1 MATVSAPVKRMRRL
15 RPAPLWLSLLPAFL
29 AYFFLD
35 FSLRLFY
42 GAMSDVSL
50 WAWQP
55 LVFTLLW
62 SGTMTAIAALL
73 PRTGRRIFL
82 LVTFVPFVLLSITHC
97 VLYQLTGTC
106 FSFADLAYAGD
117 GARFVSAA
125 YFHLKVGQWLSIAV
139 CLALMLSAVIFTPQT
154 HVGRRGGIAAAVLA
168 AACAAGI
175 FVVHTTQMPRG
186 GAVEHSEYLAWDNA
200 ESHDTLAD
208 AYAEFTNANR
218 CLMFSGLYQYTVRGA
233 AVTLWPQTTA
243 DTERIAELDAYYA
256 AHPKQAADTPL
267 TGAFAGKNLIM
278 MESVDDWLVTP
289 EYMPNLYRLEQE
301 GVDFRNYYA
310 PIFLAAATFNSEFTA
325 NTGLIAPEYQ
335 VRNSYYSEHA
345 LPYSLPNRFR
355 DAGYRARSYHAA
367 NPNIYNRG
375 QIHLNF
381 GYESYNDYGDLG
393 MDDYMLDSQLLR
405 GYDQIVSDEPFFS
418 FIITYSGH
426 GPYTTEQ
433 QNISE
438 PHLDR
443 ARAVIDYSAVPY
455 TTEAQKEEYTR
466 AVAQAMETDAFIGG
480 LRERLEADGHAEDTV
495 LMLFTDHYCKYFSDA
510 ELISAIK
517 GTSNHNLLSNVPF
530 VIWTEGITP
539 QVSEKTSAR
548 WTSRR
553 RSWTCSRWTLTCAI
567 ISAMTCSARTAAW
580 STSATTRGMT
590 ARPTTPAATTR
601 RTRPCWPCAGRC
613 VSSSMSRRIRSAMTT
628 LPICSGAGSS
638 IRMNRNAAKSAPNA
652 MHSGRFFDFRGY
664 PFMPGIRSRIVL
676 DSLTVTVH
684 AAECV
689 VPSAAVICRITDVEP
704 TAAAVAVTE

>member
-1 MATVSAPVKRMRRL
+1 MATVSAPAKRAQRL
-15 RPAPLWLSLLPAFL
+15 RPAPLWLSLLLAFL
-29 AYFFLD
+29 AYFLLD

-42 GAMSDVSL
+42 GSMSSVSL

-82 LVTFVPFVLLSITHC
+82 LVTFVPLALLTIAHC

-106 FSFADLAYAGD
+106 FSFADLAYVGD
-117 GARFVSAA
+117 GARFISAS
-125 YFHLKVGQWLSIAV
+125 YFRLRKGEWFSLAA
-139 CLALMLSAVIFTPQT
+139 CLAMMLCAVIFTPQT
-154 HVGRRGGIAAAVLA
+154 HVGRSGRIAAAVLA
-168 AACAAGI
+168 AACVAGI
-175 FVVHTTQMPRG
+175 LVVHTTQMPRG
-186 GAVEHSEYLAWDNA
+186 GIVEHNEYFAWNDA
-200 ESHDTLAD
+200 ASHDTLSET
-208 AYAEFTNANR
+208 YAEFTNANR

-233 AVTLWPQTTA
+233 VVTIWPQDTA
-243 DTERIAELDAYYA
+243 TDQRLAELDDYYA
-256 AHPKQAADTPL
+256 SHPKEAADTPM
-267 TGAFAGKNLIM
+267 TGAFAGKNLILIM

-301 GVDFRNYYA
+301 GVYFRNYYA

-335 VRNSYYSEHA
+335 VRNSYYAEHA
-345 LPYSLPNRFR
+345 LPYSLANLFR

-495 LMLFTDHYCKYFSDA
+495 LVLFTDHYCKYFSDT
-510 ELISAIK
+510 ELIEAIK
-517 GTSNHNLLSNVPF
+517 GTSDHNLLSNVPF

-539 QVSEKTSAR
+539 QVSEKYVSTMDIAPTIVDLFSLDTDLRYYIGNDMFGPDGGVVYFRNYAWYDGKTYDTGNDASTNPAVLAMR
-548 WTSRR
+548 EQVREQIDISQDTF
-553 RSWTCSRWTLTCAI
+553 RSDYFAYLQK
-567 ISAMTCSARTAAW
+567 
-580 STSATTRGMT
+580 
-590 ARPTTPAATTR
+590 
-601 RTRPCWPCAGRC
+601 
-613 VSSSMSRRIRSAMTT
+613 RSGETE
-628 LPICSGAGSS
+628 
-638 IRMNRNAAKSAPNA
+638 AK
-652 MHSGRFFDFRGY
+652 
-664 PFMPGIRSRIVL
+664 
-676 DSLTVTVH
+676 
-684 AAECV
+684 
-689 VPSAAVICRITDVEP
+689 
-704 TAAAVAVTE
+704 

>member
-1 MATVSAPVKRMRRL
+1 MATVSAPVKRARRL
-15 RPAPLWLSLLPAFL
+15 RPAPLWLGLLPAFL

-42 GAMSDVSL
+42 GAMSNVSL

-82 LVTFVPFVLLSITHC
+82 LVTFVPFALLTIAHC

-117 GARFVSAA
+117 GARFVSEA

-139 CLALMLSAVIFTPQT
+139 CLALMLCAVIFTPPT

-175 FVVHTTQMPRG
+175 FAVHTTQMPRG

-233 AVTLWPQTTA
+233 AVTLWPQTMA
-243 DTERIAELDAYYA
+243 DTERIAELDDYYA
-256 AHPKQAADTPL
+256 SHPKEAADTPM
-267 TGAFAGKNLIM
+267 TGAFAGKNLILIM

-325 NTGLIAPEYQ
+325 NTGMIAPEYQ

-355 DAGYRARSYHAA
+355 DAGYCARSFHAA

-381 GYESYNDYGDLG
+381 GYESYNDASVLD
-393 MDDYMLDSQLLR
+393 MDSYMLDAQMLN
-405 GYDQIVSDEPFFS
+405 GYDRIVSDEPFFS

-426 GPYTTEQ
+426 GPYTEEQ
-433 QNISE
+433 DTISA
-438 PHLDR
+438 PHLAR
-443 ARAVIDYSAVPY
+443 ARAVIDYSTVPY

-510 ELISAIK
+510 EFISAIK
-517 GTSNHNLLSNVPF
+517 GETDRNMLSNVPF
-530 VIWTEGITP
+530 VIWTEGIAP
-539 QVSEKTSAR
+539 QVYDKYVSTMDIAPTVVDLFSLDADLRYYIGNDMFGPDGGVVYFRNYAWYDGKTYDTGNDASSNPAVLAMR
-548 WTSRR
+548 EQVREQLDVSQDTFRYDYFACLQRR
-553 RSWTCSRWTLTCAI
+553 
-567 ISAMTCSARTAAW
+567 
-580 STSATTRGMT
+580 
-590 ARPTTPAATTR
+590 
-601 RTRPCWPCAGRC
+601 
-613 VSSSMSRRIRSAMTT
+613 
-628 LPICSGAGSS
+628 
-638 IRMNRNAAKSAPNA
+638 
-652 MHSGRFFDFRGY
+652 
-664 PFMPGIRSRIVL
+664 GIL
-676 DSLTVTVH
+676 NPD
-684 AAECV
+684 E
-689 VPSAAVICRITDVEP
+689 
-704 TAAAVAVTE
+704 

>member
-1 MATVSAPVKRMRRL
+1 MATVSAPAKRVRRL

-42 GAMSDVSL
+42 GAMSNVSL

-82 LVTFVPFVLLSITHC
+82 LVTFVPFALLTIAHC

-139 CLALMLSAVIFTPQT
+139 CLALMLCAVIFTPQT

-186 GAVEHSEYLAWDNA
+186 GVVEYNEYLAWDNA

-233 AVTLWPQTTA
+233 VVTIWPQTTA

-256 AHPKQAADTPL
+256 AHPKQAADTPM
-267 TGAFAGKNLIM
+267 TGAFAGKNLIFIM
-278 MESVDDWLVTP
+278 MESMDDWLVTP

-301 GVDFRNYYA
+301 GVYFRNYYA

-325 NTGLIAPEYQ
+325 NTGMIAPEYQ
-335 VRNSYYSEHA
+335 VRNSYYTEHA
-345 LPYSLPNRFR
+345 LPYSLANLFR
-355 DAGYRARSYHAA
+355 DAGYRALSYHAA

-393 MDDYMLDSQLLR
+393 MDDYTLDSQLLR
-405 GYDQIVSDEPFFS
+405 GYDRIVSDEPFFS

-426 GPYTTEQ
+426 GPYTEEQ

-443 ARAVIDYSAVPY
+443 ARAVIDYSTVPY

-510 ELISAIK
+510 EFISAIK
-517 GTSNHNLLSNVPF
+517 GETDRNMLSNVPF

-539 QVSEKTSAR
+539 QVSEKYVSTMDIAPTIVDLFSLDADLRYYIGNDMFGPDGGVVYFRNYAWYDGKTYDTGSDDAPDPAVLAVRRQAR
-548 WTSRR
+548 EQLDVSQDTFRYDYFAYLQRR
-553 RSWTCSRWTLTCAI
+553 GIL
-567 ISAMTCSARTAAW
+567 
-580 STSATTRGMT
+580 
-590 ARPTTPAATTR
+590 
-601 RTRPCWPCAGRC
+601 
-613 VSSSMSRRIRSAMTT
+613 
-628 LPICSGAGSS
+628 
-638 IRMNRNAAKSAPNA
+638 
-652 MHSGRFFDFRGY
+652 Y
-664 PFMPGIRSRIVL
+664 P
-676 DSLTVTVH
+676 D
-684 AAECV
+684 E
-689 VPSAAVICRITDVEP
+689 
-704 TAAAVAVTE
+704 

>member
-1 MATVSAPVKRMRRL
+1 MATVSAPVKRTRRL

-42 GAMSDVSL
+42 GAMSNVSL

-73 PRTGRRIFL
+73 PRVGRRIFL
-82 LVTFVPFVLLSITHC
+82 LVTFVPFALLTIAHC

-139 CLALMLSAVIFTPQT
+139 CLALMLCAVIFTPQT
-154 HVGRRGGIAAAVLA
+154 YVGRRGGIAAAVLA

-233 AVTLWPQTTA
+233 VVTIWPQTTA

-256 AHPKQAADTPL
+256 AHPKQAADTPM
-267 TGAFAGKNLIM
+267 TGAFAGKNLILIM

-301 GVDFRNYYA
+301 SVYFRNYYA

-325 NTGLIAPEYQ
+325 NTGMIAPEYQ
-335 VRNSYYSEHA
+335 VRNSYYAEHA
-345 LPYSLPNRFR
+345 LPYSLANLFR
-355 DAGYRARSYHAA
+355 DAGYSARSYHAA

-443 ARAVIDYSAVPY
+443 ARTVIDYSTVPY

-495 LMLFTDHYCKYFSDA
+495 LMLFTDHYCKYFSDV

-517 GTSNHNLLSNVPF
+517 GETDRNMLSNVPF
-530 VIWTEGITP
+530 VIWTEGIAP
-539 QVSEKTSAR
+539 QVYGKYVSTMDIAPTIVDLFSLDADLRYYIGNDMFGPDGGVVYFRNYAWYDGKTYDTGNDASTNPAVLAMR
-548 WTSRR
+548 EQVREQIDISQDTFRSDYFAYLQRR
-553 RSWTCSRWTLTCAI
+553 
-567 ISAMTCSARTAAW
+567 
-580 STSATTRGMT
+580 
-590 ARPTTPAATTR
+590 
-601 RTRPCWPCAGRC
+601 
-613 VSSSMSRRIRSAMTT
+613 
-628 LPICSGAGSS
+628 
-638 IRMNRNAAKSAPNA
+638 
-652 MHSGRFFDFRGY
+652 
-664 PFMPGIRSRIVL
+664 GIL
-676 DSLTVTVH
+676 NPD
-684 AAECV
+684 E
-689 VPSAAVICRITDVEP
+689 
-704 TAAAVAVTE
+704 

>member
-1 MATVSAPVKRMRRL
+1 MATVSAPVKRVRRL

-29 AYFFLD
+29 AYYFLD

-82 LVTFVPFVLLSITHC
+82 LVTFVPFALLTIAHC

-139 CLALMLSAVIFTPQT
+139 CLALMLCAVIFTPQT
-154 HVGRRGGIAAAVLA
+154 RVGRRGGIAAAVLA

-175 FVVHTTQMPRG
+175 FAVHTVLMPKG

-233 AVTLWPQTTA
+233 VVTIWPQTTA

-256 AHPKQAADTPL
+256 AHPKQAADTPM
-267 TGAFAGKNLIM
+267 TGAFAGKNLILIM

-301 GVDFRNYYA
+301 GVYSRNYYA

-325 NTGLIAPEYQ
+325 NTGMIAPEYQ

-355 DAGYRARSYHAA
+355 DAGYCARSFHAA
-367 NPNIYNRG
+367 NPSIYNRG

-381 GYESYNDYGDLG
+381 GYESYNDASVLD
-393 MDDYMLDSQLLR
+393 MDSYMLDAQMLN
-405 GYDQIVSDEPFFS
+405 GYDRIVSDEPFFS

-433 QNISE
+433 QNISD
-438 PHLDR
+438 PHLEQ
-443 ARAVIDYSAVPY
+443 ARAAIDYSTVPY

-480 LRERLEADGHAEDTV
+480 LRKQLEADGHAKDTV
-495 LMLFTDHYCKYFSDA
+495 LVLFTDHYCKYFSDT
-510 ELISAIK
+510 ELIEAIK
-517 GTSNHNLLSNVPF
+517 GTSDHNLLSNVPF

-539 QVSEKTSAR
+539 QVSEKYVSTMDIAPTIVDLFSLDADLR
-548 WTSRR
+548 YYIGNDMFGPDGGVVYFRNYAWYDGKTYDTGNDASTNPAVLAMREQVREQIDVSQDTFRYDYFAYLQRR
-553 RSWTCSRWTLTCAI
+553 
-567 ISAMTCSARTAAW
+567 
-580 STSATTRGMT
+580 
-590 ARPTTPAATTR
+590 
-601 RTRPCWPCAGRC
+601 
-613 VSSSMSRRIRSAMTT
+613 
-628 LPICSGAGSS
+628 
-638 IRMNRNAAKSAPNA
+638 
-652 MHSGRFFDFRGY
+652 
-664 PFMPGIRSRIVL
+664 GIL
-676 DSLTVTVH
+676 NPD
-684 AAECV
+684 E
-689 VPSAAVICRITDVEP
+689 
-704 TAAAVAVTE
+704 

>member
-1 MATVSAPVKRMRRL
+1 MATVSAPAKRAQRL
-15 RPAPLWLSLLPAFL
+15 RPAPLWLSLLLAFL
-29 AYFFLD
+29 AYFLLD

-42 GAMSDVSL
+42 GSMSDVSL

-82 LVTFVPFVLLSITHC
+82 LVTFVPLALLTIAHC

-117 GARFVSAA
+117 GARFVSAS
-125 YFHLKVGQWLSIAV
+125 YFRLRKGEWFSLAV
-139 CLALMLSAVIFTPQT
+139 CLAMMLCAVIFMPKA

-175 FVVHTTQMPRG
+175 LVVHTTQMPQG
-186 GAVEHSEYLAWDNA
+186 GIVEHNEYFAWNNA
-200 ESHDTLAD
+200 ASHDTLSET
-208 AYAEFTNANR
+208 YAEFTNANR
-218 CLMFSGLYQYTVRGA
+218 CLMLTGLYQYTVRGA
-233 AVTLWPQTTA
+233 AVTLWPQDTA
-243 DTERIAELDAYYA
+243 TDQRLAELDDYYA
-256 AHPKQAADTPL
+256 SHPKEAADTPM
-267 TGAFAGKNLIM
+267 TGAFAGKNLIFIM
-278 MESVDDWLVTP
+278 MESMDDWLVTP
-289 EYMPNLYRLEQE
+289 EYMPNLWRMEQE
-301 GVDFRNYYA
+301 GVYFRNYYA

-325 NTGLIAPEYQ
+325 NTGMIAPEYQ
-335 VRNSYYSEHA
+335 VRNSYYAEHA
-345 LPYSLPNRFR
+345 LPYSLANLFR
-355 DAGYRARSYHAA
+355 DAGYSARSYHAA

-443 ARAVIDYSAVPY
+443 ARTVIDYSTVPY

-495 LMLFTDHYCKYFSDA
+495 LMLFTDHYCKYFSDV

-517 GTSNHNLLSNVPF
+517 GETDRNMLSNVPF

-539 QVSEKTSAR
+539 QVSEKYVSTMDIAPTIVDLFSLDADLCYYIGNDMFGPDGGVVYFR
-548 WTSRR
+548 NYAWYDGKTYDTGSDDAPDPAVLAMRR
-553 RSWTCSRWTLTCAI
+553 QVREQLDVSQDTFRYDYFAYLQ
-567 ISAMTCSARTAAW
+567 R
-580 STSATTRGMT
+580 RGILN
-590 ARPTTPAATTR
+590 P
-601 RTRPCWPCAGRC
+601 
-613 VSSSMSRRIRSAMTT
+613 
-628 LPICSGAGSS
+628 
-638 IRMNRNAAKSAPNA
+638 
-652 MHSGRFFDFRGY
+652 D
-664 PFMPGIRSRIVL
+664 
-676 DSLTVTVH
+676 
-684 AAECV
+684 E
-689 VPSAAVICRITDVEP
+689 
-704 TAAAVAVTE
+704 

>member
-1 MATVSAPVKRMRRL
+1 MATVSAPVKRVRRL

-42 GAMSDVSL
+42 GAMSNVSL

-82 LVTFVPFVLLSITHC
+82 LVTFVPFALLTIAHC

-139 CLALMLSAVIFTPQT
+139 CLALMLCAVIFTPQT

-186 GAVEHSEYLAWDNA
+186 GIVEHNEYLAWNDA

-256 AHPKQAADTPL
+256 AHPKEAADTPM
-267 TGAFAGKNLIM
+267 TGAFAGKNLIFIM

-325 NTGLIAPEYQ
+325 NTGMIAPEYQ
-335 VRNSYYSEHA
+335 VRNSYYAEHT
-345 LPYSLPNRFR
+345 LPYSLANLFR

-405 GYDQIVSDEPFFS
+405 GYDRIVSDEPFFS

-426 GPYTTEQ
+426 GPYTEEQ
-433 QNISE
+433 DTISA
-438 PHLDR
+438 PHLAR
-443 ARAVIDYSAVPY
+443 ARAVIDYSTVPY

-480 LRERLEADGHAEDTV
+480 LRKQLEADGHVEDTV
-495 LMLFTDHYCKYFSDA
+495 LVLFADHYCKYFSDT
-510 ELISAIK
+510 ELIEAIK
-517 GTSNHNLLSNVPF
+517 GTGDHNLLSNVPF

-539 QVSEKTSAR
+539 QVSEKYVSTMDIAPTIVDLFSLDTDLRYYIGNDMFGPDGGVVYFRNYAWYDGKTYDTGNDASTNPAVLAMR
-548 WTSRR
+548 EHVHEQIDISQDTF
-553 RSWTCSRWTLTCAI
+553 RSDYFAYLQK
-567 ISAMTCSARTAAW
+567 
-580 STSATTRGMT
+580 
-590 ARPTTPAATTR
+590 
-601 RTRPCWPCAGRC
+601 
-613 VSSSMSRRIRSAMTT
+613 RS
-628 LPICSGAGSS
+628 G
-638 IRMNRNAAKSAPNA
+638 
-652 MHSGRFFDFRGY
+652 
-664 PFMPGIRSRIVL
+664 
-676 DSLTVTVH
+676 
-684 AAECV
+684 E
-689 VPSAAVICRITDVEP
+689 
-704 TAAAVAVTE
+704 TETK

>member
-1 MATVSAPVKRMRRL
+1 MATVSAPVKRARRL

-42 GAMSDVSL
+42 GAMSNVSL

-82 LVTFVPFVLLSITHC
+82 LVTFVPFALLTITHC

-139 CLALMLSAVIFTPQT
+139 CLALMLCAVIFTPQT
-154 HVGRRGGIAAAVLA
+154 HIGRRGGIAAAVLA

-186 GAVEHSEYLAWDNA
+186 GIMEHNEYLAWNDA

-208 AYAEFTNANR
+208 AYAEFINANR

-233 AVTLWPQTTA
+233 VVTIWPQTTA

-256 AHPKQAADTPL
+256 AHPKQAADTPM
-267 TGAFAGKNLIM
+267 TGAFAGKDLILIM

-325 NTGLIAPEYQ
+325 NTGMIAPEYQ

-345 LPYSLPNRFR
+345 LPYSLPNLFR
-355 DAGYRARSYHAA
+355 DAGYRARSFHAA
-367 NPNIYNRG
+367 NPSIYNRG

-381 GYESYNDYGDLG
+381 GYESYSDYGDLG

-443 ARAVIDYSAVPY
+443 ARAVIDYSTVPY

-495 LMLFTDHYCKYFSDA
+495 LMLFTDHYCKYFSDT
-510 ELISAIK
+510 ELIEAIK
-517 GTSNHNLLSNVPF
+517 GTSDHNLLSNVPF

-539 QVSEKTSAR
+539 QVYDKYVSTMDIAPTVVDLFSLDADLRYYIGNDMFGPDGGVVYFRNYAWYDGKTYDTGNDASSNPAVLAM
-548 WTSRR
+548 RR
-553 RSWTCSRWTLTCAI
+553 QVREQLDVSQDTFRYDYFAYLQ
-567 ISAMTCSARTAAW
+567 R
-580 STSATTRGMT
+580 RG
-590 ARPTTPAATTR
+590 
-601 RTRPCWPCAGRC
+601 
-613 VSSSMSRRIRSAMTT
+613 I
-628 LPICSGAGSS
+628 L
-638 IRMNRNAAKSAPNA
+638 N
-652 MHSGRFFDFRGY
+652 
-664 PFMPGIRSRIVL
+664 L
-676 DSLTVTVH
+676 D
-684 AAECV
+684 E
-689 VPSAAVICRITDVEP
+689 
-704 TAAAVAVTE
+704 

>member
-1 MATVSAPVKRMRRL
+1 MATVSAPVKRARRL

-42 GAMSDVSL
+42 GAMSNVSL

-82 LVTFVPFVLLSITHC
+82 LVTFVPFALLTITHC
-97 VLYQLTGTC
+97 VLYQLTGMC

-139 CLALMLSAVIFTPQT
+139 CLALMLCAVIFTPQT
-154 HVGRRGGIAAAVLA
+154 HIGRRGGIAAAVLA

-186 GAVEHSEYLAWDNA
+186 GIMEHNEYLAWNDA

-208 AYAEFTNANR
+208 AYAEFINANR

-233 AVTLWPQTTA
+233 VVTIWPQTTA

-256 AHPKQAADTPL
+256 AHPKQAADTPM
-267 TGAFAGKNLIM
+267 TGAFAGKNLILIM

-325 NTGLIAPEYQ
+325 NTGMIAPEYQ

-345 LPYSLPNRFR
+345 LPYSLPNLFR
-355 DAGYRARSYHAA
+355 DAGYRARSFHAA
-367 NPNIYNRG
+367 NPSIYNRG

-381 GYESYNDYGDLG
+381 GYESYSDYGDLG

-443 ARAVIDYSAVPY
+443 ARAVIDYSTVPY

-495 LMLFTDHYCKYFSDA
+495 LMLFTDHYCKYFSDT
-510 ELISAIK
+510 ELIEAIK
-517 GTSNHNLLSNVPF
+517 GTSDHNLLSNVPF

-539 QVSEKTSAR
+539 QVYDKYVSTMDIAPTVVDLFSLDADLRYYIGNDMFGPDGGVVYFRNYAWYDGKTYDTGNDASSNPAVLAM
-548 WTSRR
+548 RR
-553 RSWTCSRWTLTCAI
+553 QVREQLDVSQDTFRYDYFAYLQ
-567 ISAMTCSARTAAW
+567 R
-580 STSATTRGMT
+580 RG
-590 ARPTTPAATTR
+590 
-601 RTRPCWPCAGRC
+601 
-613 VSSSMSRRIRSAMTT
+613 I
-628 LPICSGAGSS
+628 L
-638 IRMNRNAAKSAPNA
+638 N
-652 MHSGRFFDFRGY
+652 
-664 PFMPGIRSRIVL
+664 L
-676 DSLTVTVH
+676 D
-684 AAECV
+684 E
-689 VPSAAVICRITDVEP
+689 
-704 TAAAVAVTE
+704 

>member
-1 MATVSAPVKRMRRL
+1 MATVSAPTKRAQRL
-15 RPAPLWLSLLPAFL
+15 RPAPLWLSLLLAFL

-82 LVTFVPFVLLSITHC
+82 LVTFVPFALLTIAHC

-139 CLALMLSAVIFTPQT
+139 CLALMLCAVIFTPQT

-233 AVTLWPQTTA
+233 AVTLWPQDTA
-243 DTERIAELDAYYA
+243 TDQRIAELDDYYA
-256 AHPKQAADTPL
+256 SHPKQAADTPM
-267 TGAFAGKNLIM
+267 TGAFAGKNLILIM

-289 EYMPNLYRLEQE
+289 EATTELYPLALHGAHPLSHSR
-301 GVDFRNYYA
+301 
-310 PIFLAAATFNSEFTA
+310 PIAAAAATFNSEFTA
-325 NTGLIAPEYQ
+325 NTGMIAPEYQ

-355 DAGYRARSYHAA
+355 DAGYCARSFHAA

-433 QNISE
+433 QNISD
-438 PHLDR
+438 PHLEQ
-443 ARAVIDYSAVPY
+443 ARAAIDYSTVPY

-495 LMLFTDHYCKYFSDA
+495 LVLFTDHYCKYFSDT
-510 ELISAIK
+510 ELIEAIK
-517 GTSNHNLLSNVPF
+517 GTSDHNLLSNVPF

-539 QVSEKTSAR
+539 QVSEKYVSTMDIAPTIVDLFSLDADLR
-548 WTSRR
+548 YYIGNDMFGPDGGVVYFRNY
-553 RSWTCSRWTLTCAI
+553 
-567 ISAMTCSARTAAW
+567 AW
-580 STSATTRGMT
+580 YDGKTYDTGNDASTN
-590 ARPTTPAATTR
+590 PAALAMREQVREQIDISQDTFRYDYFACLQR
-601 RTRPCWPCAGRC
+601 R
-613 VSSSMSRRIRSAMTT
+613 
-628 LPICSGAGSS
+628 
-638 IRMNRNAAKSAPNA
+638 
-652 MHSGRFFDFRGY
+652 
-664 PFMPGIRSRIVL
+664 GIL
-676 DSLTVTVH
+676 NPD
-684 AAECV
+684 E
-689 VPSAAVICRITDVEP
+689 
-704 TAAAVAVTE
+704 

>member
-1 MATVSAPVKRMRRL
+1 MATVSAPVKRARRL
-15 RPAPLWLSLLPAFL
+15 RPAPLWLGLLPAFL

-42 GAMSDVSL
+42 GAMSNVSL

-82 LVTFVPFVLLSITHC
+82 LVTFVPFALLTIAHC

-117 GARFVSAA
+117 GARFVSEA

-139 CLALMLSAVIFTPQT
+139 CLALMLCAVIFTPPT

-175 FVVHTTQMPRG
+175 FAVHTTQMPRG

-233 AVTLWPQTTA
+233 AVTLWPQTMA
-243 DTERIAELDAYYA
+243 DTERIAELDDYYA
-256 AHPKQAADTPL
+256 SHPKEAADTPM
-267 TGAFAGKNLIM
+267 TGAFAGKNLILIM

-301 GVDFRNYYA
+301 DVDFRNYYA

-345 LPYSLPNRFR
+345 LPYSLPNLFR
-355 DAGYRARSYHAA
+355 DAGYRARSFHAA
-367 NPNIYNRG
+367 NPSIYNRG

-381 GYESYNDYGDLG
+381 GYESYSDYGDLG

-443 ARAVIDYSAVPY
+443 ARAVIDYSTVPY

-495 LMLFTDHYCKYFSDA
+495 LMLFTDHYCKYFSDT
-510 ELISAIK
+510 ELIEAIK
-517 GTSNHNLLSNVPF
+517 GTSDHNLLSNVPF

-539 QVSEKTSAR
+539 QVYDKYVSTMDIAPTVVDLFSLDADLRYYIGNDMFGPDGGVVYFRNYAWYDGKTYDTGNDASSNPAVLAM
-548 WTSRR
+548 RR
-553 RSWTCSRWTLTCAI
+553 QVREQLDVSQDTFRYDYFAYLQ
-567 ISAMTCSARTAAW
+567 R
-580 STSATTRGMT
+580 RG
-590 ARPTTPAATTR
+590 
-601 RTRPCWPCAGRC
+601 
-613 VSSSMSRRIRSAMTT
+613 I
-628 LPICSGAGSS
+628 L
-638 IRMNRNAAKSAPNA
+638 N
-652 MHSGRFFDFRGY
+652 
-664 PFMPGIRSRIVL
+664 L
-676 DSLTVTVH
+676 D
-684 AAECV
+684 E
-689 VPSAAVICRITDVEP
+689 
-704 TAAAVAVTE
+704 

>member
-1 MATVSAPVKRMRRL
+1 MATVSAPIKRARRL
-15 RPAPLWLSLLPAFL
+15 RPAPLWLSLLLAFL
-29 AYFFLD
+29 AYFLLD

-42 GAMSDVSL
+42 GSMSDVSL

-62 SGTMTAIAALL
+62 SGTMTSIAALL

-82 LVTFVPFVLLSITHC
+82 LITFVPLALLAITNC

-106 FSFADLAYAGD
+106 FSFAALAYAGD
-117 GARFVSAA
+117 GARFISAS
-125 YFHLKVGQWLSIAV
+125 YFRLRKGEWFSLAV
-139 CLALMLSAVIFTPQT
+139 CLAMMLCAVIFTPKARP
-154 HVGRRGGIAAAVLA
+154 GRRGGIAAAVLA

-233 AVTLWPQTTA
+233 VVTLWPQTTA

-256 AHPKQAADTPL
+256 AHPKQAADTPM
-267 TGAFAGKNLIM
+267 TGAFAGKNLILIM

-301 GVDFRNYYA
+301 GVYFRNYYA

-325 NTGLIAPEYQ
+325 NTGMIAPEYQ

-355 DAGYRARSYHAA
+355 DAGYCARSFHAA

-381 GYESYNDYGDLG
+381 GYESYNDASVLD
-393 MDDYMLDSQLLR
+393 MDSYMLDAQMLN
-405 GYDQIVSDEPFFS
+405 GYDRIVSDEPFFS

-426 GPYTTEQ
+426 GPYTEEQ
-433 QNISE
+433 DTISA
-438 PHLDR
+438 PHLAR
-443 ARAVIDYSAVPY
+443 ARAVIDYSTVPY

-480 LRERLEADGHAEDTV
+480 LRERLEADGHAEGTV
-495 LMLFTDHYCKYFSDA
+495 LMLFTDHYCKYFSDT
-510 ELISAIK
+510 ELIEAIK
-517 GTSNHNLLSNVPF
+517 GTSDHNLLSNVPF

-539 QVSEKTSAR
+539 QVSEKYVSTMDIAPTIVDLFSLDADLR
-548 WTSRR
+548 YYIGNDMFGPDGGVVYFRNY
-553 RSWTCSRWTLTCAI
+553 
-567 ISAMTCSARTAAW
+567 AW
-580 STSATTRGMT
+580 YDGKTYDTGNDASTN
-590 ARPTTPAATTR
+590 PAALAMREQVREQIDVSQDTFRYDYFAYLQR
-601 RTRPCWPCAGRC
+601 R
-613 VSSSMSRRIRSAMTT
+613 
-628 LPICSGAGSS
+628 
-638 IRMNRNAAKSAPNA
+638 
-652 MHSGRFFDFRGY
+652 
-664 PFMPGIRSRIVL
+664 GIL
-676 DSLTVTVH
+676 NPD
-684 AAECV
+684 E
-689 VPSAAVICRITDVEP
+689 
-704 TAAAVAVTE
+704 

>member
-1 MATVSAPVKRMRRL
+1 MATVSAPVKRVRRL

-42 GAMSDVSL
+42 GSMSDVSL

-82 LVTFVPFVLLSITHC
+82 LVTFVPFALLAITNC

-117 GARFVSAA
+117 GARFISAS
-125 YFHLKVGQWLSIAV
+125 YFRLRKGEWFSLAV
-139 CLALMLSAVIFTPQT
+139 CLAMMLCAVIFTPQT
-154 HVGRRGGIAAAVLA
+154 HVGRRGGVAAAVLA

-175 FVVHTTQMPRG
+175 LVVHTTQMPRSG
-186 GAVEHSEYLAWDNA
+186 IVEHNEYFAWNDA
-200 ESHDTLAD
+200 ASHDTLSET
-208 AYAEFTNANR
+208 YAEFTNANR
-218 CLMFSGLYQYTVRGA
+218 CLMLTGLYQYTVRGA
-233 AVTLWPQTTA
+233 VVTIWPQTTA

-256 AHPKQAADTPL
+256 AHPKQAADTPM
-267 TGAFAGKNLIM
+267 TGAFAGKNLILIM
-278 MESVDDWLVTP
+278 MESIDDWLVTP

-301 GVDFRNYYA
+301 GVYFRNYYA

-325 NTGLIAPEYQ
+325 NTGMIAPEYQ

-345 LPYSLPNRFR
+345 LPYSLPNRFC
-355 DAGYRARSYHAA
+355 DAGYCARSFHAA
-367 NPNIYNRG
+367 DPSIYNRG

-381 GYESYNDYGDLG
+381 GYESYNDASVLD
-393 MDDYMLDSQLLR
+393 MDSYMLDAQMLN
-405 GYDQIVSDEPFFS
+405 GYDRIVSDEPFFS

-443 ARAVIDYSAVPY
+443 ARTVIDYSTVPY

-480 LRERLEADGHAEDTV
+480 LREQLEADGHAEDTV
-495 LMLFTDHYCKYFSDA
+495 LMLFTDHYCKYFSDT
-510 ELISAIK
+510 ELIEAIK
-517 GTSNHNLLSNVPF
+517 GTSDHNLLSNVPF

-539 QVSEKTSAR
+539 QVSEKYVSTMDIAPTIVDLFSLDADLR
-548 WTSRR
+548 YYIGNDMFGPDGGVVYFRNYAWYDGKTYDTGNDASSNPAVLALRR
-553 RSWTCSRWTLTCAI
+553 QVREQLDVSQDTFRYDYFAYLQ
-567 ISAMTCSARTAAW
+567 R
-580 STSATTRGMT
+580 RGILN
-590 ARPTTPAATTR
+590 P
-601 RTRPCWPCAGRC
+601 
-613 VSSSMSRRIRSAMTT
+613 
-628 LPICSGAGSS
+628 
-638 IRMNRNAAKSAPNA
+638 
-652 MHSGRFFDFRGY
+652 D
-664 PFMPGIRSRIVL
+664 
-676 DSLTVTVH
+676 
-684 AAECV
+684 E
-689 VPSAAVICRITDVEP
+689 
-704 TAAAVAVTE
+704 

>member
-1 MATVSAPVKRMRRL
+1 MATVSAPVKRVRHL

-42 GAMSDVSL
+42 GAMSNVSL

-82 LVTFVPFVLLSITHC
+82 LVTFVPFVLLTITHC

-139 CLALMLSAVIFTPQT
+139 CLALMLCAVIFTPQT

-186 GAVEHSEYLAWDNA
+186 GVVEHNEYLAWDNA

-233 AVTLWPQTTA
+233 VVTIWPQTTA

-256 AHPKQAADTPL
+256 AHPKQAADTPM
-267 TGAFAGKNLIM
+267 TGAFAGKNLIFIM
-278 MESVDDWLVTP
+278 MESMDDWLVTP

-301 GVDFRNYYA
+301 GVYFRNYYA

-325 NTGLIAPEYQ
+325 NTGMIAPEYQ

-355 DAGYRARSYHAA
+355 DAGYCTRSFHAA
-367 NPNIYNRG
+367 NPSIYNRG

-426 GPYTTEQ
+426 GPYTEEQ
-433 QNISE
+433 DTISA
-438 PHLDR
+438 PHLAR
-443 ARAVIDYSAVPY
+443 ACAVIDYSTVPY

-466 AVAQAMETDAFIGG
+466 AVAQAMETDALIGG

-495 LMLFTDHYCKYFSDA
+495 LMLFTDHYCKYFSDT
-510 ELISAIK
+510 ELIEAIK
-517 GTSNHNLLSNVPF
+517 GTGDHNLLSNVPF

-539 QVSEKTSAR
+539 QVYDKYVSTMDIAPTIVDLFSLDADLRYYIGNDMFGPDGGVVYFRNYAWYDGKTYDTGNDASTNPAVLAMR
-548 WTSRR
+548 EQVREQIDVSQDTFRYDYFAYLQRR
-553 RSWTCSRWTLTCAI
+553 
-567 ISAMTCSARTAAW
+567 
-580 STSATTRGMT
+580 
-590 ARPTTPAATTR
+590 
-601 RTRPCWPCAGRC
+601 
-613 VSSSMSRRIRSAMTT
+613 
-628 LPICSGAGSS
+628 
-638 IRMNRNAAKSAPNA
+638 
-652 MHSGRFFDFRGY
+652 
-664 PFMPGIRSRIVL
+664 GIL
-676 DSLTVTVH
+676 NPD
-684 AAECV
+684 E
-689 VPSAAVICRITDVEP
+689 
-704 TAAAVAVTE
+704 

>member
-1 MATVSAPVKRMRRL
+1 MATVSAPAKRVRRL

-42 GAMSDVSL
+42 GAMSNVSL

-73 PRTGRRIFL
+73 PCVGRRIFL
-82 LVTFVPFVLLSITHC
+82 LVTFVPFALLTIAHC

-139 CLALMLSAVIFTPQT
+139 CLALMLCAVIFTPKARP
-154 HVGRRGGIAAAVLA
+154 GRRGGIAAAVLA

-175 FVVHTTQMPRG
+175 FVVHTVLMPKG

-233 AVTLWPQTTA
+233 VVTIWPQTTA
-243 DTERIAELDAYYA
+243 DTGRIAELDAYYA
-256 AHPKQAADTPL
+256 AHPKQAADTPM
-267 TGAFAGKNLIM
+267 TGAFAGKNLIFIM
-278 MESVDDWLVTP
+278 MESMDDWLVTP

-301 GVDFRNYYA
+301 GVYFRNYYA

-325 NTGLIAPEYQ
+325 NTGMIAPEYQ
-335 VRNSYYSEHA
+335 VRNSYYTEHA

-355 DAGYRARSYHAA
+355 DAGYLARSYHAA
-367 NPNIYNRG
+367 NPSIYNRG

-426 GPYTTEQ
+426 GPYTEEQ
-433 QNISE
+433 DTISA
-438 PHLDR
+438 PHLAR
-443 ARAVIDYSAVPY
+443 ARAVIDYSTVPY

-495 LMLFTDHYCKYFSDA
+495 LVLFTDHYCKYFSDT
-510 ELISAIK
+510 ELIEAIK
-517 GTSNHNLLSNVPF
+517 GTSDHNLLSNVPF

-539 QVSEKTSAR
+539 QVSEKYVSTMDIAPTIVDLFSLDADLR
-548 WTSRR
+548 YYIGNDMFGPDGGVVYFRNYAWYDGKTYDTGNDASTNPVVLAMREQVREQINISQDTFRYDYFAYLQRR
-553 RSWTCSRWTLTCAI
+553 
-567 ISAMTCSARTAAW
+567 
-580 STSATTRGMT
+580 
-590 ARPTTPAATTR
+590 
-601 RTRPCWPCAGRC
+601 
-613 VSSSMSRRIRSAMTT
+613 
-628 LPICSGAGSS
+628 
-638 IRMNRNAAKSAPNA
+638 
-652 MHSGRFFDFRGY
+652 
-664 PFMPGIRSRIVL
+664 GIL
-676 DSLTVTVH
+676 NPD
-684 AAECV
+684 E
-689 VPSAAVICRITDVEP
+689 
-704 TAAAVAVTE
+704 

>member
-1 MATVSAPVKRMRRL
+1 MATVSAPVKRVRHL

-42 GAMSDVSL
+42 GAMSNVSL

-82 LVTFVPFVLLSITHC
+82 LVTFVPFVLLTITHC

-139 CLALMLSAVIFTPQT
+139 CLALMLCAVIFPPQT
-154 HVGRRGGIAAAVLA
+154 RVGRRGGIAAAVLA

-175 FVVHTTQMPRG
+175 FVVHTVLMPKG

-233 AVTLWPQTTA
+233 VVTIWPQTTA

-256 AHPKQAADTPL
+256 AHPKQAADTPM
-267 TGAFAGKNLIM
+267 TGAFAGKNLILIM

-301 GVDFRNYYA
+301 GVYFRNYYA

-325 NTGLIAPEYQ
+325 NTGMIAPEYQ

-355 DAGYRARSYHAA
+355 DAGYCARSFHAA
-367 NPNIYNRG
+367 NPSIYNRG

-426 GPYTTEQ
+426 GPYTEEQ
-433 QNISE
+433 DTISA
-438 PHLDR
+438 PHLAR
-443 ARAVIDYSAVPY
+443 ARAVIDYSTVPY

-466 AVAQAMETDAFIGG
+466 AVAQAMETDALIGG

-495 LMLFTDHYCKYFSDA
+495 LMLFTDHYCKYFSDT
-510 ELISAIK
+510 ELIEAIK
-517 GTSNHNLLSNVPF
+517 GTGDHNLLSNVPF
-530 VIWTEGITP
+530 VIWTEDITP
-539 QVSEKTSAR
+539 QVYDKYVSTMDIAPTIVDLFSLDADLRYYIGNDMFGPDGGVVYFRNYAWYDGKTYDTGNDASTNPAVLAMR
-548 WTSRR
+548 EQVREQIDVSQDTFRYDYFACLQRR
-553 RSWTCSRWTLTCAI
+553 
-567 ISAMTCSARTAAW
+567 
-580 STSATTRGMT
+580 
-590 ARPTTPAATTR
+590 
-601 RTRPCWPCAGRC
+601 
-613 VSSSMSRRIRSAMTT
+613 
-628 LPICSGAGSS
+628 
-638 IRMNRNAAKSAPNA
+638 
-652 MHSGRFFDFRGY
+652 
-664 PFMPGIRSRIVL
+664 GIL
-676 DSLTVTVH
+676 NPD
-684 AAECV
+684 E
-689 VPSAAVICRITDVEP
+689 
-704 TAAAVAVTE
+704 

>member
-1 MATVSAPVKRMRRL
+1 MATVSAPVKRVRRL

-42 GAMSDVSL
+42 GSMSDVSL

-82 LVTFVPFVLLSITHC
+82 LVTFVPFALLTIAHC

-139 CLALMLSAVIFTPQT
+139 CLALMLCAVIFTPQT

-186 GAVEHSEYLAWDNA
+186 SAVEHSEYLAWDNA

-233 AVTLWPQTTA
+233 VVTIWPQTTA

-256 AHPKQAADTPL
+256 AHPKQAADTPM
-267 TGAFAGKNLIM
+267 TGAFAGKNLILIM

-289 EYMPNLYRLEQE
+289 EYMPNLYRMEQE
-301 GVDFRNYYA
+301 GVYFRNYYA

-345 LPYSLPNRFR
+345 LPYSLANLFR

-381 GYESYNDYGDLG
+381 GYESYNDYDDLG

-426 GPYTTEQ
+426 GPYTGEQ
-433 QNISE
+433 DTISA
-438 PHLDR
+438 PHLAR
-443 ARAVIDYSAVPY
+443 ARAVIDYSTVPY

-480 LRERLEADGHAEDTV
+480 LRKQLEADGHAEDTV
-495 LMLFTDHYCKYFSDA
+495 LMLFTDHYCKYFSDT
-510 ELISAIK
+510 ELIEAIK
-517 GTSNHNLLSNVPF
+517 GTSDHNLLSNVPF

-539 QVSEKTSAR
+539 QVYDKYVSTMDIAPTIVDLFSLDADLRYYVGNDMFGPDGGVVYFRNYAWYDGKTYDTGNDASTNPAVLAM
-548 WTSRR
+548 RR
-553 RSWTCSRWTLTCAI
+553 QVREQLDVSQDTFRYDYFAYLQ
-567 ISAMTCSARTAAW
+567 R
-580 STSATTRGMT
+580 RGILN
-590 ARPTTPAATTR
+590 P
-601 RTRPCWPCAGRC
+601 
-613 VSSSMSRRIRSAMTT
+613 
-628 LPICSGAGSS
+628 
-638 IRMNRNAAKSAPNA
+638 
-652 MHSGRFFDFRGY
+652 D
-664 PFMPGIRSRIVL
+664 
-676 DSLTVTVH
+676 
-684 AAECV
+684 E
-689 VPSAAVICRITDVEP
+689 
-704 TAAAVAVTE
+704 

>member
-1 MATVSAPVKRMRRL
+1 MATVSAPVKRVRRL

-29 AYFFLD
+29 AYFLLD

-42 GAMSDVSL
+42 GSMSDVSL

-82 LVTFVPFVLLSITHC
+82 LVTFVLLALLTIAHC

-117 GARFVSAA
+117 GARFISAS
-125 YFHLKVGQWLSIAV
+125 YFRLRKGEWFSLAV
-139 CLALMLSAVIFTPQT
+139 CLAMMLCAVIFMPKARP
-154 HVGRRGGIAAAVLA
+154 GRRGRIVAAVLA
-168 AACAAGI
+168 VACAAGI
-175 FVVHTTQMPRG
+175 IVVHNVLVYRG
-186 GAVEHSEYLAWDNA
+186 DDQDRSEYLSWDNA
-200 ESHDTLAD
+200 ESHDTFRD
-208 AYAEFTNANR
+208 TYTDFSNPNR
-218 CLMFSGLYQYTVRGA
+218 CLMLTGLYQYTVRGA
-233 AVTLWPQTTA
+233 AVTLWPQDTATDQRLAELDDYYASHPKETA
-243 DTERIAELDAYYA
+243 DT
-256 AHPKQAADTPL
+256 PM
-267 TGAFAGKNLIM
+267 TGAFAGKNLILIM

-301 GVDFRNYYA
+301 GVYFRNYYA

-325 NTGLIAPEYQ
+325 NTGMIAPEYQ

-355 DAGYRARSYHAA
+355 DAGYCARSFHAA
-367 NPNIYNRG
+367 NPNIYNRR

-381 GYESYNDYGDLG
+381 GYESYNDASVLD
-393 MDDYMLDSQLLR
+393 MDSYMLDAQMLN
-405 GYDQIVSDEPFFS
+405 GYDRIVSDEPFFS

-443 ARAVIDYSAVPY
+443 ARTVIDYSTVPY

-495 LMLFTDHYCKYFSDA
+495 LMLFTDHYCKYFSDV

-517 GTSNHNLLSNVPF
+517 GETDRNMLSNVPF

-539 QVSEKTSAR
+539 QVSEKYVSTMDIAPTIVDLFSLDADLR
-548 WTSRR
+548 YYIGNDMFGPDGGVVYFRNYAWYDGKTYDTGSDDAPDPAVLAMRR
-553 RSWTCSRWTLTCAI
+553 QVREQLDVSQDTFRYDYFAYLQ
-567 ISAMTCSARTAAW
+567 R
-580 STSATTRGMT
+580 RGILN
-590 ARPTTPAATTR
+590 
-601 RTRPCWPCAGRC
+601 
-613 VSSSMSRRIRSAMTT
+613 S
-628 LPICSGAGSS
+628 
-638 IRMNRNAAKSAPNA
+638 
-652 MHSGRFFDFRGY
+652 D
-664 PFMPGIRSRIVL
+664 
-676 DSLTVTVH
+676 
-684 AAECV
+684 E
-689 VPSAAVICRITDVEP
+689 
-704 TAAAVAVTE
+704 

>member
-1 MATVSAPVKRMRRL
+1 MATVSAPVKRTRRL

-42 GAMSDVSL
+42 GSMSDVPL

-82 LVTFVPFVLLSITHC
+82 LVTFVPFALLTIAHC

-117 GARFVSAA
+117 GARFVSEA

-139 CLALMLSAVIFTPQT
+139 CLALMLCAVIFTPPT

-175 FVVHTTQMPRG
+175 FAVHTTQMPRG

-233 AVTLWPQTTA
+233 AVTLWPQTMA
-243 DTERIAELDAYYA
+243 DTERIAELDDYYA
-256 AHPKQAADTPL
+256 SHPKEAADTPM
-267 TGAFAGKNLIM
+267 TGAFAGKNLILIM

-345 LPYSLPNRFR
+345 LPYSLPNLFR
-355 DAGYRARSYHAA
+355 DAGYRARSFHAA
-367 NPNIYNRG
+367 NPSIYNRG

-381 GYESYNDYGDLG
+381 GYESYSDYGDLG

-443 ARAVIDYSAVPY
+443 ARAVIDYSTVPY

-495 LMLFTDHYCKYFSDA
+495 LMLFTDHYCKYFSDT
-510 ELISAIK
+510 ELIEAIK
-517 GTSNHNLLSNVPF
+517 GTSDHNLLSNVPF

-539 QVSEKTSAR
+539 QVYDKYVSTMDIAPTVVDLFSLDADLRYYIGNDMFGQDGGVVYFRNYAWYDGKTYDTGNDASSNPAVLAMREQAR
-548 WTSRR
+548 EQLDVSQDTFRYDYFACLQRR
-553 RSWTCSRWTLTCAI
+553 
-567 ISAMTCSARTAAW
+567 
-580 STSATTRGMT
+580 
-590 ARPTTPAATTR
+590 
-601 RTRPCWPCAGRC
+601 
-613 VSSSMSRRIRSAMTT
+613 
-628 LPICSGAGSS
+628 
-638 IRMNRNAAKSAPNA
+638 
-652 MHSGRFFDFRGY
+652 
-664 PFMPGIRSRIVL
+664 GIL
-676 DSLTVTVH
+676 NPD
-684 AAECV
+684 E
-689 VPSAAVICRITDVEP
+689 
-704 TAAAVAVTE
+704 

>member
-1 MATVSAPVKRMRRL
+1 MATVSAPVKRARRL

-42 GAMSDVSL
+42 GAMSNVSL

-82 LVTFVPFVLLSITHC
+82 LVTFVPFALLTIAHC

-139 CLALMLSAVIFTPQT
+139 CLALMLCAVIFTPQT

-233 AVTLWPQTTA
+233 VVTIWPQTTA

-256 AHPKQAADTPL
+256 AHPKEAADTPM
-267 TGAFAGKNLIM
+267 TGAFAGKNLIFIM
-278 MESVDDWLVTP
+278 MESMDDWLVTP

-301 GVDFRNYYA
+301 GVYFRNYYA

-325 NTGLIAPEYQ
+325 NTGMIAPEYQ

-345 LPYSLPNRFR
+345 LPYSLANLFR
-355 DAGYRARSYHAA
+355 DAGYRARSFHAA

-443 ARAVIDYSAVPY
+443 ARAVIDYSTVPY

-495 LMLFTDHYCKYFSDA
+495 LVLFTDHYCKYFSDT
-510 ELISAIK
+510 ELIEAIK
-517 GTSNHNLLSNVPF
+517 GETDRNLLSNVPF

-539 QVSEKTSAR
+539 QVSEKYVSTMDIAPTIVDLFSLDADLR
-548 WTSRR
+548 YYIGNDMFGPDGGVVYFRNYAWYDGKTYDTGNDASTNPAVLAMREQVREQIDISQDTFRYDYFAYLQRR
-553 RSWTCSRWTLTCAI
+553 
-567 ISAMTCSARTAAW
+567 
-580 STSATTRGMT
+580 
-590 ARPTTPAATTR
+590 
-601 RTRPCWPCAGRC
+601 
-613 VSSSMSRRIRSAMTT
+613 
-628 LPICSGAGSS
+628 
-638 IRMNRNAAKSAPNA
+638 
-652 MHSGRFFDFRGY
+652 
-664 PFMPGIRSRIVL
+664 GIL
-676 DSLTVTVH
+676 NPD
-684 AAECV
+684 E
-689 VPSAAVICRITDVEP
+689 
-704 TAAAVAVTE
+704 

>member
-1 MATVSAPVKRMRRL
+1 MATVSAPVKRARRL

-42 GAMSDVSL
+42 GAMSNVSL

-82 LVTFVPFVLLSITHC
+82 LVTFVPFALLTIAHC

-139 CLALMLSAVIFTPQT
+139 CLALMLCAVIFTPQT

-233 AVTLWPQTTA
+233 VVTIWPQTTA

-256 AHPKQAADTPL
+256 AHPKQAADTPM
-267 TGAFAGKNLIM
+267 TGAFAGKNLIFIM
-278 MESVDDWLVTP
+278 MESMDDWLVTP

-301 GVDFRNYYA
+301 GVYFRNYYA

-325 NTGLIAPEYQ
+325 NTGMIAPEYH
-335 VRNSYYSEHA
+335 VRNSYYAEHA
-345 LPYSLPNRFR
+345 LPYSLANLFR

-426 GPYTTEQ
+426 GPYTEEQ
-433 QNISE
+433 DTISA
-438 PHLDR
+438 PHLAR
-443 ARAVIDYSAVPY
+443 ARAVIDYSTVPY

-495 LMLFTDHYCKYFSDA
+495 LVLFTDHYCKYFSDT
-510 ELISAIK
+510 ELIEAIK
-517 GTSNHNLLSNVPF
+517 GTSDHNLLSNVPF

-539 QVSEKTSAR
+539 QVSEKYVSTMDIAPTIVDLFSLDADLR
-548 WTSRR
+548 YYIGNDMFGRDGGVVYFRNYAWYDGKTYDTGNDASTNPAVLAMREQVREQLDVSQDTFRSDYFAYLQRR
-553 RSWTCSRWTLTCAI
+553 
-567 ISAMTCSARTAAW
+567 
-580 STSATTRGMT
+580 
-590 ARPTTPAATTR
+590 
-601 RTRPCWPCAGRC
+601 
-613 VSSSMSRRIRSAMTT
+613 
-628 LPICSGAGSS
+628 
-638 IRMNRNAAKSAPNA
+638 
-652 MHSGRFFDFRGY
+652 
-664 PFMPGIRSRIVL
+664 GIL
-676 DSLTVTVH
+676 NPD
-684 AAECV
+684 E
-689 VPSAAVICRITDVEP
+689 
-704 TAAAVAVTE
+704 

>member
-1 MATVSAPVKRMRRL
+1 MATVSAPVKRTRRL

-42 GAMSDVSL
+42 GSMSDVPL

-82 LVTFVPFVLLSITHC
+82 LVTFVPFVLLTITHC

-125 YFHLKVGQWLSIAV
+125 YFHLKVGQWLSIAG
-139 CLALMLSAVIFTPQT
+139 CLALMLCAVIFTPQT
-154 HVGRRGGIAAAVLA
+154 HVGRRGRIAAAVLA

-175 FVVHTTQMPRG
+175 FAVHTTQMPRG

-233 AVTLWPQTTA
+233 VVTLWPQTTA

-256 AHPKQAADTPL
+256 AHPKQAADTL
-267 TGAFAGKNLIM
+267 MAGAFAGKNLILIM
-278 MESVDDWLVTP
+278 MESVDDWLVAP

-301 GVDFRNYYA
+301 GVYFQNYYA

-325 NTGLIAPEYQ
+325 NTGMIAPEYQ

-345 LPYSLPNRFR
+345 LPYSLPNLFR
-355 DAGYRARSYHAA
+355 DAGYRARSFHAA
-367 NPNIYNRG
+367 NPSIYNRG
-375 QIHLNF
+375 EIHLKF
-381 GYESYNDYGDLG
+381 GYESYNNYGDLG

-443 ARAVIDYSAVPY
+443 ARAVIDYSTVPY

-480 LRERLEADGHAEDTV
+480 LRKQLEADGHAEDTV

-517 GTSNHNLLSNVPF
+517 GETDRNLLSNVPF

-539 QVSEKTSAR
+539 QVSEKYVSTMDIAPTIVNLFSLDADLR
-548 WTSRR
+548 YYIGNDMFGPDGGVVYFRNYAWYDGKTYDTGNDASTNPAVLAMREQVREQLDVSQDTFRYDYFAYLQRR
-553 RSWTCSRWTLTCAI
+553 
-567 ISAMTCSARTAAW
+567 
-580 STSATTRGMT
+580 
-590 ARPTTPAATTR
+590 
-601 RTRPCWPCAGRC
+601 
-613 VSSSMSRRIRSAMTT
+613 
-628 LPICSGAGSS
+628 
-638 IRMNRNAAKSAPNA
+638 
-652 MHSGRFFDFRGY
+652 
-664 PFMPGIRSRIVL
+664 GIL
-676 DSLTVTVH
+676 NPD
-684 AAECV
+684 E
-689 VPSAAVICRITDVEP
+689 
-704 TAAAVAVTE
+704 

>member
-1 MATVSAPVKRMRRL
+1 MVIISNIFVIFQRTGSACPERMFSMATVSAPVKRVRRL
-15 RPAPLWLSLLPAFL
+15 RPAPLWLSLLLAFL
-29 AYFFLD
+29 AYFLLD
-35 FSLRLFY
+35 LSLRLFY
-42 GAMSDVSL
+42 GSMSDVSL

-82 LVTFVPFVLLSITHC
+82 LVTFVPFALLTITHC

-117 GARFVSAA
+117 GTRFISAS
-125 YFHLKVGQWLSIAV
+125 YFRLRKGEWFSLAV
-139 CLALMLSAVIFTPQT
+139 CLAMMLCAVIFMPQT

-175 FVVHTTQMPRG
+175 LVVHTTQMPRG
-186 GAVEHSEYLAWDNA
+186 GIVEHNEYLAWNDA
-200 ESHDTLAD
+200 ASHDTLSET
-208 AYAEFTNANR
+208 YAEFTNANR
-218 CLMFSGLYQYTVRGA
+218 CLMLTGLYQYTVRGA
-233 AVTLWPQTTA
+233 AVTLWPQDTA
-243 DTERIAELDAYYA
+243 TDQRIAELDDYYA
-256 AHPKQAADTPL
+256 SHPKEAADTPM
-267 TGAFAGKNLIM
+267 TGAFAGKNLILIM

-301 GVDFRNYYA
+301 GVYFRNYYA

-325 NTGLIAPEYQ
+325 NTGMIAPEYQ
-335 VRNSYYSEHA
+335 VRNSYYAEHA
-345 LPYSLPNRFR
+345 LPYSLANLFR

-443 ARAVIDYSAVPY
+443 ARTVIDYSTVPY

-495 LMLFTDHYCKYFSDA
+495 LMLFTDHYCKYFSDV

-517 GTSNHNLLSNVPF
+517 GETDRNMLSNVPF

-539 QVSEKTSAR
+539 QVSEKYVSTMDIAPTIVDLFSLDADLR
-548 WTSRR
+548 YYIGNDMFGPDGGVVYFRNYAWYDGKTYDTGNDASSNPDVLAMREQVREQLNVSQDTFRYDYFAYLQRR
-553 RSWTCSRWTLTCAI
+553 
-567 ISAMTCSARTAAW
+567 
-580 STSATTRGMT
+580 
-590 ARPTTPAATTR
+590 
-601 RTRPCWPCAGRC
+601 
-613 VSSSMSRRIRSAMTT
+613 
-628 LPICSGAGSS
+628 
-638 IRMNRNAAKSAPNA
+638 
-652 MHSGRFFDFRGY
+652 
-664 PFMPGIRSRIVL
+664 GIL
-676 DSLTVTVH
+676 NPD
-684 AAECV
+684 E
-689 VPSAAVICRITDVEP
+689 
-704 TAAAVAVTE
+704 

>member
-1 MATVSAPVKRMRRL
+1 MATVSAPVKRARRL

-42 GAMSDVSL
+42 GAMSNVSL

-82 LVTFVPFVLLSITHC
+82 LVTFVPFALLTIAHC

-117 GARFVSAA
+117 GARFVSTA

-139 CLALMLSAVIFTPQT
+139 CLAMMLCAVIFMPKARP
-154 HVGRRGGIAAAVLA
+154 GRRGRIVAAVLA
-168 AACAAGI
+168 VACAAGI
-175 FVVHTTQMPRG
+175 FVVHTVLMPKG

-233 AVTLWPQTTA
+233 VVTIWPQTTA
-243 DTERIAELDAYYA
+243 DTGRIAELDAYYA
-256 AHPKQAADTPL
+256 AHPKQAADTPM
-267 TGAFAGKNLIM
+267 TGAFAGKNLIFIM
-278 MESVDDWLVTP
+278 MESMDDWLVTP

-301 GVDFRNYYA
+301 GVYFRNYYA

-325 NTGLIAPEYQ
+325 NTGMIAPEYQ
-335 VRNSYYSEHA
+335 VRNSYYAEHA

-355 DAGYRARSYHAA
+355 DAGYCARSFHAA

-426 GPYTTEQ
+426 GPYTEEQ
-433 QNISE
+433 DTISA
-438 PHLDR
+438 PHLAR
-443 ARAVIDYSAVPY
+443 ARAVIDYSTVPY

-480 LRERLEADGHAEDTV
+480 LRKQLEADGHAEDTV
-495 LMLFTDHYCKYFSDA
+495 LMLFTDHYCKYFSDT
-510 ELISAIK
+510 ELIEAIK
-517 GTSNHNLLSNVPF
+517 GTSDHNLLSNVPF

-539 QVSEKTSAR
+539 QVSEKYVSTMDIAPTIVDLFSLDADLR
-548 WTSRR
+548 YYIGNDMFGPDGGVVYFRNYAWYDGKTYDTGNDASSNPAVLAMREQVREQIDISQDTFRYDYFAYLQRR
-553 RSWTCSRWTLTCAI
+553 
-567 ISAMTCSARTAAW
+567 
-580 STSATTRGMT
+580 
-590 ARPTTPAATTR
+590 
-601 RTRPCWPCAGRC
+601 
-613 VSSSMSRRIRSAMTT
+613 
-628 LPICSGAGSS
+628 
-638 IRMNRNAAKSAPNA
+638 
-652 MHSGRFFDFRGY
+652 
-664 PFMPGIRSRIVL
+664 GIL
-676 DSLTVTVH
+676 NPD
-684 AAECV
+684 E
-689 VPSAAVICRITDVEP
+689 
-704 TAAAVAVTE
+704 

>member
-1 MATVSAPVKRMRRL
+1 MATVSAPVKRARRL

-42 GAMSDVSL
+42 GAMSNVSL

-82 LVTFVPFVLLSITHC
+82 LVTFVPFALLTITHC

-139 CLALMLSAVIFTPQT
+139 CLALMLCAVIFTPQT
-154 HVGRRGGIAAAVLA
+154 HIGRRGGIAAAVLA

-186 GAVEHSEYLAWDNA
+186 GIMEHNEYLAWNDA

-208 AYAEFTNANR
+208 AYAEFINANR

-233 AVTLWPQTTA
+233 VVTIWPQTTA

-256 AHPKQAADTPL
+256 AHPKQAADTPM
-267 TGAFAGKNLIM
+267 TGAFAGKNLILIM

-325 NTGLIAPEYQ
+325 NTGMIAPEYQ

-345 LPYSLPNRFR
+345 LPYSLPNLFR
-355 DAGYRARSYHAA
+355 DAGYRARSFHAA
-367 NPNIYNRG
+367 NPSIYNRG

-381 GYESYNDYGDLG
+381 GYESYSDYGDLG

-443 ARAVIDYSAVPY
+443 ARAVIDYSTVPY

-495 LMLFTDHYCKYFSDA
+495 LMLFTDHYCKYFSDT
-510 ELISAIK
+510 ELIEAIK
-517 GTSNHNLLSNVPF
+517 GTSDHNLLSNVPF

-539 QVSEKTSAR
+539 QVYDKYVSTMDIAPTVVDLFSLDADLRYYIGNDMFGPDGGVVYFRNYAWYDGKTYDTGNDASSNPAVLAM
-548 WTSRR
+548 RR
-553 RSWTCSRWTLTCAI
+553 QVREQLDVSQDTFRYDYFAYLQ
-567 ISAMTCSARTAAW
+567 R
-580 STSATTRGMT
+580 RG
-590 ARPTTPAATTR
+590 
-601 RTRPCWPCAGRC
+601 
-613 VSSSMSRRIRSAMTT
+613 I
-628 LPICSGAGSS
+628 L
-638 IRMNRNAAKSAPNA
+638 N
-652 MHSGRFFDFRGY
+652 
-664 PFMPGIRSRIVL
+664 L
-676 DSLTVTVH
+676 D
-684 AAECV
+684 E
-689 VPSAAVICRITDVEP
+689 
-704 TAAAVAVTE
+704 

>member
-1 MATVSAPVKRMRRL
+1 MVIISNIFVIFQRTGSACPERMFSMATVSAPAKRAQRL
-15 RPAPLWLSLLPAFL
+15 RPAPLWLSLLLAFL
-29 AYFFLD
+29 AYYLLD

-42 GAMSDVSL
+42 GSMSDVSL

-82 LVTFVPFVLLSITHC
+82 LVTFVPFALLTITHC

-139 CLALMLSAVIFTPQT
+139 CLALMLCAVIFTPQT
-154 HVGRRGGIAAAVLA
+154 HIGRRGGIAAAVLA

-186 GAVEHSEYLAWDNA
+186 GIMEHNEYLAWNDA

-208 AYAEFTNANR
+208 AYAEFINANR

-233 AVTLWPQTTA
+233 VVTIWPQTTA

-256 AHPKQAADTPL
+256 AHPKQAADTPM
-267 TGAFAGKNLIM
+267 TGAFAGKNLILIM

-301 GVDFRNYYA
+301 GVYFRNYYA

-325 NTGLIAPEYQ
+325 NTGMIAPEYQ
-335 VRNSYYSEHA
+335 VRNSYYAEHA
-345 LPYSLPNRFR
+345 LPYSLANLFR
-355 DAGYRARSYHAA
+355 DAGYSARSYHAA

-381 GYESYNDYGDLG
+381 GYESYNDASVLD
-393 MDDYMLDSQLLR
+393 MDSYMLDAQMLN
-405 GYDQIVSDEPFFS
+405 GYDRIVSDEPFFS

-426 GPYTTEQ
+426 GPYTEEQ
-433 QNISE
+433 DTISA
-438 PHLDR
+438 PHLAR
-443 ARAVIDYSAVPY
+443 ARAVIDYSTVPY

-466 AVAQAMETDAFIGG
+466 AVAQAIETDAFIGG

-510 ELISAIK
+510 EFISAIK
-517 GTSNHNLLSNVPF
+517 GETDRNMLSNVPF
-530 VIWTEGITP
+530 VIWTEGIAP
-539 QVSEKTSAR
+539 QVYDKYVSTMDIAPTVVDLFSLDADLRYYIGNDMFGPDGGVVYFRNYAWYDGKTYDTGNDASSNPAVLAMR
-548 WTSRR
+548 EQVREQLDVSQDTFRYDYFACLQRR
-553 RSWTCSRWTLTCAI
+553 
-567 ISAMTCSARTAAW
+567 
-580 STSATTRGMT
+580 
-590 ARPTTPAATTR
+590 
-601 RTRPCWPCAGRC
+601 
-613 VSSSMSRRIRSAMTT
+613 
-628 LPICSGAGSS
+628 
-638 IRMNRNAAKSAPNA
+638 
-652 MHSGRFFDFRGY
+652 
-664 PFMPGIRSRIVL
+664 GIL
-676 DSLTVTVH
+676 NPD
-684 AAECV
+684 E
-689 VPSAAVICRITDVEP
+689 
-704 TAAAVAVTE
+704 

>member
-539 QVSEKTSAR
+539 QVSEKNVSTMDIAPTIVDLFSLDADLR
-548 WTSRR
+548 YYIGNDMFGPDGGVVYFRNYAWYDGKTYDTGSDDAPDPAVLAMRR
-553 RSWTCSRWTLTCAI
+553 QVREQLDVSQDTFRYDYFAYLQ
-567 ISAMTCSARTAAW
+567 R
-580 STSATTRGMT
+580 RGILN
-590 ARPTTPAATTR
+590 P
-601 RTRPCWPCAGRC
+601 
-613 VSSSMSRRIRSAMTT
+613 
-628 LPICSGAGSS
+628 
-638 IRMNRNAAKSAPNA
+638 
-652 MHSGRFFDFRGY
+652 D
-664 PFMPGIRSRIVL
+664 
-676 DSLTVTVH
+676 
-684 AAECV
+684 E
-689 VPSAAVICRITDVEP
+689 
-704 TAAAVAVTE
+704 

>member
-1 MATVSAPVKRMRRL
+1 MATVSAPVKRTRRL

-42 GAMSDVSL
+42 GAMSNVSL

-82 LVTFVPFVLLSITHC
+82 LVTFVPFALLTIAHC

-139 CLALMLSAVIFTPQT
+139 CLALMLCAVIFTPQT
-154 HVGRRGGIAAAVLA
+154 HIGRRGGIAAAVLA

-186 GAVEHSEYLAWDNA
+186 GIMEHNEYLAWNDA

-233 AVTLWPQTTA
+233 VVTIWPQTTA
-243 DTERIAELDAYYA
+243 DTERIAELDDYYA
-256 AHPKQAADTPL
+256 SHPKEAADTL
-267 TGAFAGKNLIM
+267 MTGAFAGKNLILIM

-289 EYMPNLYRLEQE
+289 EHMPNLYRLEQE
-301 GVDFRNYYA
+301 GVYFRNYYA

-325 NTGLIAPEYQ
+325 NTGMIAPEYQ
-335 VRNSYYSEHA
+335 VRNSYYTEHA
-345 LPYSLPNRFR
+345 LPYSLANLFR

-443 ARAVIDYSAVPY
+443 ARAVIDYSTVPY

-480 LRERLEADGHAEDTV
+480 LRKQLEADGHAEDTV

-517 GTSNHNLLSNVPF
+517 GEIDRNMLSNVPF

-539 QVSEKTSAR
+539 QVSEKYVSTMDIAPTIVDLFSLDADLR
-548 WTSRR
+548 YYIGNDMFGPDGGVVYFRNYAWYDGKTYDTGNDASTNPAVLAMREQVREQIDVSQDTFRYDYFAYLQRR
-553 RSWTCSRWTLTCAI
+553 
-567 ISAMTCSARTAAW
+567 
-580 STSATTRGMT
+580 
-590 ARPTTPAATTR
+590 
-601 RTRPCWPCAGRC
+601 
-613 VSSSMSRRIRSAMTT
+613 
-628 LPICSGAGSS
+628 
-638 IRMNRNAAKSAPNA
+638 
-652 MHSGRFFDFRGY
+652 
-664 PFMPGIRSRIVL
+664 GIL
-676 DSLTVTVH
+676 NPD
-684 AAECV
+684 E
-689 VPSAAVICRITDVEP
+689 
-704 TAAAVAVTE
+704 

>member
-1 MATVSAPVKRMRRL
+1 MATVPAPVKRVRLL

-42 GAMSDVSL
+42 GAMSNVSL

-82 LVTFVPFVLLSITHC
+82 LVTFVPFALLTITHC

-139 CLALMLSAVIFTPQT
+139 CLALMLCAVIFTPQT
-154 HVGRRGGIAAAVLA
+154 HVGRRGRIAAAVLA

-175 FVVHTTQMPRG
+175 LVVHTMQMPRG
-186 GAVEHSEYLAWDNA
+186 GIVEHNEYFAWNDA
-200 ESHDTLAD
+200 ASHDTLSET
-208 AYAEFTNANR
+208 YAEFTNANR

-233 AVTLWPQTTA
+233 VVTIWPQTTA

-256 AHPKQAADTPL
+256 AYPKQAADTPM
-267 TGAFAGKNLIM
+267 TGAFAGKNLILIM
-278 MESVDDWLVTP
+278 MESIDDWLVTP
-289 EYMPNLYRLEQE
+289 EYMPNLYHLEQE
-301 GVDFRNYYA
+301 GVYFRNYYA

-335 VRNSYYSEHA
+335 VRNSYYAEHA
-345 LPYSLPNRFR
+345 LPYSLANLFR

-443 ARAVIDYSAVPY
+443 ARTVIDYSTVPY

-517 GTSNHNLLSNVPF
+517 GETDRNMLSNVPF

-539 QVSEKTSAR
+539 QVSEKYVSTMDIAPTIVDLFSLDADLR
-548 WTSRR
+548 YYIGNDMFGPDGGVVYLRNYVWYDGKTYDTGSDDAPDPAVLAVRR
-553 RSWTCSRWTLTCAI
+553 QVREQLDVSQDTFRYDYFAHLQ
-567 ISAMTCSARTAAW
+567 
-580 STSATTRGMT
+580 
-590 ARPTTPAATTR
+590 
-601 RTRPCWPCAGRC
+601 RC
-613 VSSSMSRRIRSAMTT
+613 
-628 LPICSGAGSS
+628 
-638 IRMNRNAAKSAPNA
+638 
-652 MHSGRFFDFRGY
+652 
-664 PFMPGIRSRIVL
+664 GIL
-676 DSLTVTVH
+676 NPD
-684 AAECV
+684 E
-689 VPSAAVICRITDVEP
+689 
-704 TAAAVAVTE
+704 